1 MVDETDEQSFIDFA
15 HAAEPRLRHALTPLF
30 GADGG
35 CEAASVALI
44 YGWEHW
50 ARVRRMDNPVGYLY
64 TVGRSRRAGRR
75 VGRRRVAFP
84 ALPVDLTPWI
94 EPALPEALSA
104 LPLRQ
109 RQVVM
114 LIHGYG
120 WTQSEVAEVL
130 GVSKPTVQTH
140 LTRAVDS
147 LRSKL
152 GVQR

>member
-1 MVDETDEQSFIDFA
+1 MTACGNYRDDVVAYLDHELESA
-15 HAAEPRLRHALTPLF
+15 SRAALESHLATCE
-30 GADGG
+30 G
-35 CEAASVALI
+35 CSLE
-44 YGWEHW
+44 
-50 ARVRRMDNPVGYLY
+50 
-64 TVGRSRRAGRR
+64 
-75 VGRRRVAFP
+75 
-84 ALPVDLTPWI
+84 I
-94 EPALPEALSA
+94 ERQRQLGEALAA

-140 LTRAVDS
+140 LTRAVDA

-152 GVQR
+152 GVEQ